1 MAKYKNKVIGTQLDP
16 QYGWVT
22 ADVNKSQNFDP
33 ISAAKNLYS
42 SMYGNDALTSRIKN
56 LKTVPKNS
64 YTVASYDG
72 MTDDYRDYKNLM
84 SWYYAASNPQYQ
96 QNQAY
101 KDLVDYYSLSFN
113 KSQDNAAMDLAFNR
127 GEQAGLFGKF
137 GLNYRQDP
145 YSKLVKQ
152 YGQQGI
158 EDAKANIMAAGMVD
172 TTHIVPQFLGN
183 VLANTPGNAFQQY
196 KDYLNREGGL
206 PGGFNNPATTPLFG
220 PRDQRA
226 SFRGSAFLA
235 SFDPNLYGNA
245 TLNRYFEG
253 SNPNLI
259 SMNGMPWQGVNDA
272 KNYSWSRGGEF
283 LADEAFNYY
292 KNKSTPGMAGTNWT
306 PVGTN
311 SNLLSGTFDGRQSF
325 FTPYEYA
332 IKGIPDEQA
341 KITNISAADP
351 NFWAQQGN
359 LQNINN
365 QWGFVTQQ
373 DPYAGMASSNL
384 ALQPDTL
391 TATLR
396 QKKGGGFF
404 NSLINALPSIGL
416 GLLGGI
422 PALAGTNFGAIAS
435 GVQGIGSVA
444 SFFDKDK
451 QGSIPSWY
459 QPSIYP
465 NYIR

>member
-1 MAKYKNKVIGTQLDP
+1 MAKYKNTVIGTQLDP

-22 ADVNKSQNFDP
+22 ADVKKSQNFDP

-42 SMYGNDALTSRIKN
+42 SMYGNDALTSRIKS

-101 KDLVDYYSLSFN
+101 KDLVDYYSLAFN
-113 KSQDNAAMDLAFNR
+113 KSQDNAASQVIFR
-127 GEQAGLFGKF
+127 GGEQAGLFGKF

-145 YSKLVKQ
+145 YSQLVKQ
-152 YGQQGI
+152 YGQQGV
-158 EDAKANIMAAGMVD
+158 ENAKAAIMAAGMVD
-172 TTHIVPQFLGN
+172 PSVNAPSLGS
-183 VLANTPGNAFQQY
+183 VLENAPGNAYEQY
-196 KDYLNREGGL
+196 TSYLNKEGGL
-206 PGGFNNPATTPLFG
+206 PGGFNNPATTPVFDD
-220 PRDQRA
+220 RDTR
-226 SFRGSAFLA
+226 SMFKGSAFLA

-253 SNPNLI
+253 SNPNLL
-259 SMNGMPWQGVNDA
+259 SMNGMPWQGVNDP

-283 LADEAFNYY
+283 LADEAFQYY
-292 KNKSTPGMAGTNWT
+292 KNKSTPGMAGTNWA

-311 SNLLSGTFDGRQSF
+311 SNLLTGTFDGRQSF

-341 KITNISAADP
+341 KVTNISAADP

-373 DPYAGMASSNL
+373 DPYAGLASSNL

-396 QKKGGGFF
+396 QKKGGGFLSGLL
-404 NSLINALPSIGL
+404 NSIPSLGLSLIPGVGPFAS
-416 GLLGGI
+416 
-422 PALAGTNFGAIAS
+422 IAS
-435 GVQGIGSVA
+435 GIQGIGSAV

-451 QGSIPSWY
+451 NPQGPGSWY